1 MAIGTLAVCYNNPGV
16 FTGVVKL
23 RRGQTAL
30 YMTSTKDMRSVY
42 LAFAHFANT
51 ILQKCGLGLMS
62 VACWHEMCCM
72 GFFWARCARAGK

>member
-1 MAIGTLAVCYNNPGV
+1 MALMQRCTQIMAIGTLAVCYNNPGV

-42 LAFAHFANT
+42 VAFAHFT
-51 ILQKCGLGLMS
+51 SVILQKYAAE
-62 VACWHEMCCM
+62 V
-72 GFFWARCARAGK
+72 